1 MQRLH
6 AAKSFTLSSRLP
18 VPSFS
23 VSACHV
29 TVISDLQSDPGL
41 WPWLAPDLAM
51 GTGPRADV
59 NRTSPTDWR
68 RGRRRA
74 CLLTRWQFISFPSGV
89 LPQLA
94 RGAYCSGNEPR
105 LCASKYSK

>member
-41 WPWLAPDLAM
+41 WLAPDLAM

-74 CLLTRWQFISFPSGV
+74 CLLTR
-89 LPQLA
+89 
-94 RGAYCSGNEPR
+94 
-105 LCASKYSK
+105 